1 MSHASYRIAEPG
13 LMSKV
18 DNKQSQKS
26 KTTKQKN
33 I

>member
-1 MSHASYRIAEPG
+1 MSYASYRIAEPG

-26 KTTKQKN
+26 KTNKQDK
-33 I
+33 